1 MPSLIYSKSSSKS
14 SSTGTPRWN
23 ELTAVFGGTFDP
35 PHLGHREAVAGLFQN
50 PGVRRVLVIPSATP
64 PQKPQAIASEHR
76 VAMAK
81 ICFSE
86 HLASLKNSGKT
97 SAGNTGSGASKIEGE
112 VEIDTQEIDR
122 AKRSSQPS
130 YTFDTLH
137 ELRRD
142 HGQLAFVLGSD
153 QLANLPTWHRFPE
166 VLELCHWIVLARK
179 PLGEQIAETTLQQW
193 QTSGWVKKE
202 DSVWK
207 VASRT
212 PGVPPTI
219 TLVPTDARE
228 ISSRNIREN
237 LAKGASN
244 EILEASLPS
253 EILSYL
259 MEHRLYGTG
268 SGRK

>member
-1 MPSLIYSKSSSKS
+1 MTGLMPSSTFSKT
-14 SSTGTPRWN
+14 STTSTPRWG

-35 PHLGHREAVAGLFQN
+35 PHLGHREAVAGLFRN
-50 PGVRRVLVIPSATP
+50 PGLRRVLVMPSATP

-86 HLASLKNSGKT
+86 HLASLKNSGRT
-97 SAGNTGSGASKIEGE
+97 SAEVAIAGE
-112 VEIDTQEIDR
+112 VVIDTQEIDR
-122 AKRSSQPS
+122 AKRSQQPS
-130 YTFDTLH
+130 YTFDTLQ
-137 ELRRD
+137 ELKRD

-166 VLELCHWIVLARK
+166 ILGLCHWIVLARK

-193 QTSGWVKKE
+193 QTSGWVRKE
-202 DSVWK
+202 DSVWRI
-207 VASRT
+207 ASRAA
-212 PGVPPTI
+212 GASPTI
-219 TLVPTDARE
+219 TVAPTDARE

-244 EILEASLPS
+244 KALEAMLPS

>member
-1 MPSLIYSKSSSKS
+1 MPSSTSSQYSSGKS
-14 SSTGTPRWN
+14 SSTGTPRWS
-23 ELTAVFGGTFDP
+23 EMTAVFGGTFDP
-35 PHLGHREAVAGLFQN
+35 PHLGHREAVAGLFRN

-86 HLASLKNSGKT
+86 HLASLRNSAEKT
-97 SAGNTGSGASKIEGE
+97 IRGE

-122 AKRSSQPS
+122 AKRSQQPS
-130 YTFDTLH
+130 YTFDTLQ
-137 ELRRD
+137 ELKRD

-166 VLELCHWIVLARK
+166 VLGLCHWIVLARK

-193 QTSGWVKKE
+193 QTSGWVRKE
-202 DSVWK
+202 AAGWK
-207 VASRT
+207 IASQT
-212 PGVPPTI
+212 SGIAPTI
-219 TLVPTDARE
+219 TLVPTDAKE

-237 LAKGASN
+237 LAKGVSN
-244 EILEASLPS
+244 DTLEAMLPS